1 MHVENINNFKKEVLE
16 IGSYAF
22 MERGISFDDID
33 DYSNRIKIMV
43 GYVNCFWYCSKNQLS
58 KLDKL
63 LKSLPK
69 EGSLYGK
76 FKNPERISDVE
87 LSFHRN
93 GITYHVFRKNIKGI
107 LIVPIE
113 DKPSPGNS
121 IYIK

>member
-1 MHVENINNFKKEVLE
+1 MKLNNEVEVGRKKVIDLNKNIE
-16 IGSYAF
+16 
-22 MERGISFDDID
+22 
-33 DYSNRIKIMV
+33 
-43 GYVNCFWYCSKNQLS
+43 